1 MKRSNLWSSG
11 LKLAAFLLLW
21 CFISGSSRIEG
32 EVRTR
37 ALENNQPQDN
47 QQAKAP
53 AKISSFIKKEL
64 LPKLDPALANARRDL
79 FRPSAIESISPLPLG
94 SSAQNQIEPVEISSE
109 EAENKSLLESLNIA
123 YLGLVS
129 SGSKALAV
137 VMLDGQTVTLS
148 EGEEVIP
155 GVRLVKISPEEVL
168 FKDSQGNSRKIPI
181 KESFDENFDEKI

>member
-1 MKRSNLWSSG
+1 MKRSNLSSSG
-11 LKLAAFLLLW
+11 HKLAAFLLLL

-79 FRPSAIESISPLPLG
+79 FRPSAIESISSLPLG
-94 SSAQNQIEPVEISSE
+94 SSAQNQIEPAEISSE

-137 VMLDGQTVTLS
+137 VMLDGQTVTLL

-168 FKDSQGNSRKIPI
+168 FKDCQGNSRKIPI
-181 KESFDENFDEKI
+181 KESFDENFDEKV